1 MDGDPVRTPKE
12 NFAKHIRSGYFFR
25 GVRTSVWRSNLR
37 LDKPRQ
43 DLYVFSMVLLW
54 LALVGTLQVAR
65 LKNYQDTVLFEL
77 KWDRRYPWRFSRSG
91 NTFTVRFEGTSY
103 KGPLRVERD
112 WPLLRRIDVKTSSWS
127 TRFTFTLPHRNFRVR
142 IHPVKGGIA
151 IWIYRHG
158 QSSRAPPASGGGHAI
173 RRIVIDPGHG
183 GKDPGAIGWGGVRE
197 KTITLQV
204 ARKVAFYL
212 KKWAPDLEV
221 RLTRTRDVFVPLAKR
236 GEMANRWG
244 ADLFV
249 SIHCNYARN
258 RRVRGLETYF
268 LSDAKTKWA
277 RAVANFEN
285 GALRYEVEDE
295 EILQDVLKGILS
307 DLAQNAFLIQSQD
320 LALTLHE
327 TILKTTRQ
335 PDRRVRQAGFYVLSK
350 AYMPAVL
357 IEIGFISN
365 PREARL
371 LASSSFQDRIARGIA
386 RGILRYIRV
395 YARKNGGT

>member
-1 MDGDPVRTPKE
+1 M
-12 NFAKHIRSGYFFR
+12 A
-25 GVRTSVWRSNLR
+25 L
-37 LDKPRQ
+37 
-43 DLYVFSMVLLW
+43 VF
-54 LALVGTLQVAR
+54 LALIGTLQVAR

-77 KWDRRYPWRFSRSG
+77 KWDQRYPWHFSRSG
-91 NTFTVRFEGTSY
+91 NTFTVRFDGTSY
-103 KGPLRVERD
+103 KGPLKVLRD
-112 WPLLRRIDVKTSSWS
+112 WPLLSRIDVKTSSWS
-127 TRFTFTLPHRNFRVR
+127 TTFTFTLPHDHFRVR

-151 IWIYRHG
+151 IWIYRHDTP
-158 QSSRAPPASGGGHAI
+158 SRSPPRPHHPI
-173 RRIVIDPGHG
+173 RRIVLDPGHG

-204 ARKVAFYL
+204 ARKVAHYL

-221 RLTRTRDVFVPLAKR
+221 RLTRTRDEFVPLAER

-249 SIHCNYARN
+249 SIHCNYTRN
-258 RRVRGLETYF
+258 QKVWGLETYF
-268 LSDAKTKWA
+268 LSEAKTEWD

-307 DLAQNAFLIQSQD
+307 DLAQNAFLVQSQD
-320 LALTLHE
+320 LAVTLHE
-327 TILKTTRQ
+327 TILGSTGQ

-357 IEIGFISN
+357 IELGFISH
-365 PREARL
+365 PQEARL
-371 LASSSFQDRIARGIA
+371 LSNPSFQDKVAQGIA
-386 RGILRYIRV
+386 RGLLRYIRL
-395 YARKNGGT
+395 YAEKNGTH